1 MRLFSSA
8 IHKLDNDH
16 DNDEAEQSVL
26 WENYEFLLLLD
37 AFWNHN
43 TGPETTQP
51 RSGSS
56 PGALFLIWG
65 RVGLGW
71 VRLVW
76 VGSGWFGLVWVGCQ
90 HVIKLNHCR

>member
-1 MRLFSSA
+1 MSTLLMVLWVFISA
-8 IHKLDNDH
+8 IHKLDNDD
-16 DNDEAEQSVL
+16 DNNEAEQNVL

-56 PGALFLIWG
+56 PGSLFLILD
-65 RVGLGW
+65 RLGW
-71 VRLVW
+71 VG
-76 VGSGWFGLVWVGCQ
+76 VGLAASM
-90 HVIKLNHCR
+90 

>member
-1 MRLFSSA
+1 MSTLLMVLWVFISA
-8 IHKLDNDH
+8 IHKLDNDD
-16 DNDEAEQSVL
+16 DNNEAEQNVL

-56 PGALFLIWG
+56 PGSLFLIW
-65 RVGLGW
+65 
-71 VRLVW
+71 
-76 VGSGWFGLVWVGCQ
+76 GWFGLVWVGCQ

>member
-1 MRLFSSA
+1 MSSLLMVLMVFMSA

-56 PGALFLIWG
+56 PGSLFLILDRVG
-65 RVGLGW
+65 LGLVGLGW
-71 VRLVW
+71 V
-76 VGSGWFGLVWVGCQ
+76 GC
-90 HVIKLNHCR
+90 

>member
-1 MRLFSSA
+1 MVLMVFISA

-51 RSGSS
+51 RSGTS
-56 PGALFLIWG
+56 PM
-65 RVGLGW
+65 
-71 VRLVW
+71 
-76 VGSGWFGLVWVGCQ
+76 
-90 HVIKLNHCR
+90 